1 MLFRSTRCL
10 RRNSEPNAALAA
22 SANRKV
28 RGRQMQPT
36 LGRIPVRRSGVRAF
50 GRAGVQACRRAVE
63 GARATPPHNLLS
75 AKTDTN
81 WTTKRQKIARFGN
94 FFPRGYFLLPLGT
107 NPAQYDPS
115 PCVGKTPDRVI
126 SIRNKPEADWIGAMS
141 EKSRVLLDPQEGSV
155 HNGWIRKG
163 LRLRIA

>member
-1 MLFRSTRCL
+1 MSQKKL
-10 RRNSEPNAALAA
+10 RTERGLGCIRQPQGSRQTDAANAR
-22 SANRKV
+22 ANPR
-28 RGRQMQPT
+28 PT
-36 LGRIPVRRSGVRAF
+36 FGRSGVRAF
-50 GRAGVQACRRAVE
+50 GRSGVRAFGRAVE

-155 HNGWIRKG
+155 HNGSIRKG